1 MRTALVHL
9 NICNTEV
16 VVLHGLAGLLDW
28 TAVLAGLVGRL
39 GRQGGWLGWYQLV
52 GWLAWSVAGKV
63 VGRQWIIE
71 VKEFIG
77 I

>member
-16 VVLHGLAGLLDW
+16 VVLHGLAGLLDG
-28 TAVLAGLVGRL
+28 TAVLAGLVAGRV
-39 GRQGGWLGWYQLV
+39 GWLGWYQLV

-63 VGRQWIIE
+63 IGRQWILE
-71 VKEFIG
+71 VKELIG